1 MLPHQQRV
9 IDERDQ
15 LAERC
20 QKLDA
25 FINAGL
31 GGKPC
36 IFATLGASEQQDMQ
50 RQLHHMEAYKA
61 ALDRRIDRFTTEA
74 KTES

>member
-1 MLPHQQRV
+1 V
-9 IDERDQ
+9 IEERDQ

-36 IFATLGASEQQDMQ
+36 IFATLDGSERRDMQ
-50 RQLHHMEAYKA
+50 IQLHHMEAYKA
-61 ALDRRIDRFTTEA
+61 ALDRRISRFTKEQA
-74 KTES
+74 SD